1 MSRHHIT
8 LTLNGDSHQLGIE
21 SLKGLL
27 CLRVVF
33 SGSLPPFFF

>member
-1 MSRHHIT
+1 MTRHHIT
-8 LTLNGDSHQLGIE
+8 LTVNGDSHELDIE

-33 SGSLPPFFF
+33 SGSLPRFFF